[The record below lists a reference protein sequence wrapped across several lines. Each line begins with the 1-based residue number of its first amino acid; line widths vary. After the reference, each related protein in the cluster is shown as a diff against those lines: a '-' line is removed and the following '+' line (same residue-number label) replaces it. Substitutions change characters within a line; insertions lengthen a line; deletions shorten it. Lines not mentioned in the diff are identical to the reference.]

1 MQIRFD
7 SAKIFDFASIFE
19 QSGNSC
25 CVTNKIVSNVI
36 QISEFSL
43 VDSDGNAVRI
53 FGLLMNNGGTV
64 CDDEFSTNSAD
75 AICRKMGYPGYW
87 RWTSGVKWSIQSSL
101 EITLNDVLC
110 SSGEWSS
117 CSFKSTNDCGHS
129 EDVFLQCDGIG
140 ILRECF
146 I

>member
-1 MQIRFD
+1 MGAR
-7 SAKIFDFASIFE
+7 
-19 QSGNSC
+19 
-25 CVTNKIVSNVI
+25 T
-36 QISEFSL
+36 
-43 VDSDGNAVRI
+43 
-53 FGLLMNNGGTV
+53 FGLLMNDGGTV
-64 CDDEFSTNSAD
+64 CDDYFDSYSAD
-75 AICRKMGYPGYW
+75 AICRKMGYLGHTE
-87 RWTSGVKWSIQSSL
+87 WTSGDKWSIQSTL
-101 EITLNDVLC
+101 QITLDDVLC